1 MTVESFL
8 EVNGAPYVFFF
19 LTLQELG
26 VVDHVYLALA
36 VSVEG
41 ALVFFLFLQ
50 CEGGESL
57 LPLSILAL

>member
-41 ALVFFLFLQ
+41 AFSFFLFL
-50 CEGGESL
+50 
-57 LPLSILAL
+57 AVAV